1 MQTFSIPLAL
11 GSLLALATACATA
24 GRTAEDILRQTAA
37 SAAAAPSASAAQA
50 PPAARTSGGTSI
62 AGAEPVARGD
72 TVEGVVSAGAPRYY
86 RIELRRG
93 EELDLTWLTRV
104 DTRGPSGGANPRL
117 NILDAMGGTLLSR
130 MEATY
135 ATAGTDRWEREDVL
149 YAHAVA
155 GPAVIQVECGLCG
168 AVAVHYRI
176 VVEQTGSLSFEHIE
190 LRKS

>member
-37 SAAAAPSASAAQA
+37 SAAAAPSASAAQAAQAPAAAQA

-176 VVEQTGSLSFEHIE
+176 VVE
-190 LRKS
+190 